1 MVGGTTRLDLIQRMS
16 TNDMTG
22 IAEGETRPTVLTTAI
37 GRIVDRVTVLALAD
51 RWAVITSPGRGEAV
65 QAWLGRHIFFQDD
78 VTLEAAPSLQAY
90 WFLAG
95 PGAGE
100 ATRSLTSSA
109 NSAPIEQAL
118 SFPGGLAWAAQPP
131 EPLGLHLLMQS
142 PSELP
147 ADGPWNAAVSPAD
160 AEAAYQALRVE
171 AGHPEF
177 GRDFGEDDIPLEVG
191 LTYAVSFTKGC
202 YLGQEIIA
210 RMESRA
216 RTPRRLVGARLPAP
230 VAAPLDWPDGRL
242 TSVALSPRLGWIGL
256 AVVRPQA
263 LQEDNAVGAH
273 RIELLE
279 LPFPRS

>member
-1 MVGGTTRLDLIQRMS
+1 MVGGATRLDLIQRMS

-37 GRIVDRVTVLALAD
+37 GRIVDRVTILALAD
-51 RWAVITSPGRGEAV
+51 RWAVITTPGRGEAV
-65 QAWLGRHIFFQDD
+65 RAWLGRHIFFQDD
-78 VTLEAAPSLQAY
+78 VTLEAASSLQAY

-95 PGAGE
+95 PGADKALRTVINADAVLPG
-100 ATRSLTSSA
+100 R
-109 NSAPIEQAL
+109 AL
-118 SFPGGLAWAAQPP
+118 SLPEGLAWAGQPP
-131 EPLGLHLLMQS
+131 EPRGLHLLMES
-142 PSELP
+142 PSALP
-147 ADGPWNAAVSPAD
+147 ADGPWNAAVDPAD
-160 AEAAYQALRVE
+160 AEAAYQALRIE
-171 AGHPEF
+171 AGYPEF
-177 GRDFGEDDIPLEVG
+177 GHEFGENDIPLEVG

-216 RTPRRLVGARLPAP
+216 RTPRRLVGARLQGAVSVPA
-230 VAAPLDWPDGRL
+230 DFTHGRL
-242 TSVALSPRLGWIGL
+242 TSLAFSPRLGWIGL

-263 LQEDNAVGAH
+263 LEEDSSVGAH